1 MRIKVL
7 SFAGAAVLAVAA
19 ISFLVWVFRGAV
31 ARNEGRFDRDCRAS
45 AIATRIDGVK
55 RVFRSPEGRISV
67 LGIDPSD
74 PSALTQH
81 RLGGC
86 AVKII
91 VDVPVGGAS
100 WVDVVPITGRPCW
113 CDTAT
118 IHVSSL
124 REIE

>member
-7 SFAGAAVLAVAA
+7 SFAAAAVLAVVA
-19 ISFLVWVFRGAV
+19 ISLIVWVFKGAV
-31 ARNEGRFDRDCRAS
+31 ARSEGRFDRECRAE
-45 AIATRIDGVK
+45 AIATRIDGVQ

-67 LGIDPSD
+67 LGIDPAD

-86 AVKII
+86 QVRIK
-91 VDVPVGGAS
+91 VDVPVGGPS
-100 WVDVVPITGRPCW
+100 WVDVVPIADRPCW

-118 IHVSSL
+118 IHLSSL
-124 REIE
+124 QEIE